1 MRKFFNYKNVA
12 KVLAVTFIVTLLC
25 AMIPI
30 LKINKVFADTSYDT
44 NYLNVKDDDLDNYTR
59 RTNESEVPAQITVFT
74 PGVGGSASHW
84 SNEIE
89 RYHFAY
95 DSTSMIEQLRQELGV
110 NNTTV
115 YVMKMG
121 YTGFSVTT
129 NKNDDPL
136 YQSLRNNTVEESQST
151 AIGTNFSNGATD
163 LQAKYDK
170 IGWGIDK
177 KLVLFECGEKVYPS
191 TNYMNDLGNNGTV
204 NTITSED
211 IENKQ

>member
-1 MRKFFNYKNVA
+1 MRKFFNYKNAA
-12 KVLAVTFIVTLLC
+12 KVLVVTFIVTLLC

-30 LKINKVFADTSYDT
+30 LKIDKVFADTSYDT
-44 NYLNVKDDDLDNYTR
+44 NYLNVEDDDLDNYTR
-59 RTNESEVPAQITVFT
+59 RDEAGQTPAQITVFT

-84 SNEIE
+84 SNDGDS
-89 RYHFAY
+89 YHFFY
-95 DSTSMIEQLRQELGV
+95 DSTSMIEQLRKELGV

-129 NKNDDPL
+129 NKNNDPL
-136 YQSLRNNTVEESQST
+136 YQSLQNNTVEESQST

>member
-1 MRKFFNYKNVA
+1 MKKIFNYKNVA

-30 LKINKVFADTSYDT
+30 LKIDKVFADTSYT
-44 NYLNVKDDDLDNYTR
+44 KNYLEVDDDDLDNYTR
-59 RTNESEVPAQITVFT
+59 RDEAGQTPAQITVFT

-95 DSTSMIEQLRQELGV
+95 DSTSMIEQLRQELGA

-121 YTGFSVTT
+121 YQNFSVVTREIDGEIKT
-129 NKNDDPL
+129 KEDDPL
-136 YQSLRNNTVEESQST
+136 YQFLQNNTVEESQST

-163 LQAKYDK
+163 LQAK
-170 IGWGIDK
+170 
-177 KLVLFECGEKVYPS
+177 
-191 TNYMNDLGNNGTV
+191 
-204 NTITSED
+204 
-211 IENKQ
+211 